1 MLVGLPNG
9 VIAEV
14 DFAQLAKAAPVSRV
28 QETLG
33 HAAGLGSR
41 VVGYPGADE
50 AARFI
55 QANFRDI
62 GLDDIAVHEYDVSIP
77 MDKGGELTL
86 PNTGEAVRLHGIWP
100 NLVKTS
106 TLPEGGLDAR
116 PVDAGKGDYAAMDGF
131 EVEGAAVIMDF
142 NSGDAWINAA
152 YSGRVR

>member
-1 MLVGLPNG
+1 MLIGLPKG

-33 HAAGLGSR
+33 HLAGLGSR

-55 QANFRDI
+55 QDNFRDI

-77 MDKGGELTL
+77 MD
-86 PNTGEAVRLHGIWP
+86 
-100 NLVKTS
+100 
-106 TLPEGGLDAR
+106 
-116 PVDAGKGDYAAMDGF
+116 
-131 EVEGAAVIMDF
+131 
-142 NSGDAWINAA
+142 
-152 YSGRVR
+152 